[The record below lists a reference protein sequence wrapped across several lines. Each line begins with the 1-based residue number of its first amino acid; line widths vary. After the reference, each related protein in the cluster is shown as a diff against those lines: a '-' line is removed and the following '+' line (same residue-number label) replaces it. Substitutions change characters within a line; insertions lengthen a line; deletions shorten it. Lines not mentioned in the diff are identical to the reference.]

1 MNAFRLW
8 RRALVL
14 AVFSLAAIVSPTLAQ
29 DSPPTVRVNVI
40 ACVDPDCADTVN
52 LVTME
57 GATVAS
63 FDASGAQLDACT
75 VTETPSGMADCAV
88 IPAPEGGWYTTEPT
102 AAYAGHRLV
111 SSEPEVF
118 ESEMHGTILAW
129 YYAPE
134 AAPVEPEN
142 PQAKVNAIACVDASC
157 ENTVDLYT
165 LDGTVFTTY
174 DAAGTEIDSCVVSSE
189 ADDFDGCLLVLHPSD
204 GSITIVPPADHA
216 AWELLSMEAEVFESE
231 VHGTTL
237 VWYFVPPKETTP
249 EPTATAPASTVT
261 PVTTL
266 PSTGTGSATNS
277 GLLAAVA
284 LTIGV
289 GAAVGSRLR
298 LRTLS

>member
-8 RRALVL
+8 RRALLL

-75 VTETPSGMADCAV
+75 VTETPSGMAACAL
-88 IPAPEGGWYTTEPT
+88 ILAPEGGWYTTEPT
-102 AAYAGHRLV
+102 AAYAGYRLV

-118 ESEMHGTILAW
+118 ESEMHGTILVW
-129 YYAPE
+129 YYAPG
-134 AAPVEPEN
+134 AAPAEPA
-142 PQAKVNAIACVDASC
+142 PIQA
-157 ENTVDLYT
+157 
-165 LDGTVFTTY
+165 
-174 DAAGTEIDSCVVSSE
+174 
-189 ADDFDGCLLVLHPSD
+189 
-204 GSITIVPPADHA
+204 PPATG
-216 AWELLSMEAEVFESE
+216 V
-231 VHGTTL
+231 
-237 VWYFVPPKETTP
+237 
-249 EPTATAPASTVT
+249 TV
-261 PVTTL
+261 L
-266 PSTGTGSATNS
+266 PSTGVGAATNS

-289 GAAVGSRLR
+289 GAAVGTRLR
-298 LRTLS
+298 MRTLS